1 MIPTR
6 NRTRLAAVLT
16 RRRSPAAPKQEA
28 ATCPG
33 GETRPEPATPEPES
47 ERRQTPSYSLIGW

>member
-1 MIPTR
+1 MTPTR

-16 RRRSPAAPKQEA
+16 RRRLAPAPKQEA
-28 ATCPG
+28 AGCPA
-33 GETRPEPATPEPES
+33 GETRPEPTAPEP

>member
-1 MIPTR
+1 MSPTR

-16 RRRSPAAPKQEA
+16 RRRPPAAPKQEA

-33 GETRPEPATPEPES
+33 GETRPEVAAPEPE
-47 ERRQTPSYSLIGW
+47 RQQAPSYSLIGW